1 MATIASTPGELGTIE
16 TNIPARLDRLPWSRW
31 HWRILI
37 GLGTVWI
44 LDGLEVT
51 IVGSIAGAIS
61 AKGSGINISSAE
73 VAGWAAS
80 MYVAGACF
88 GALLFGQL
96 TDRFGRKKLFMIT
109 LGVYLAATMA
119 TAFAW
124 TPLFFFACRF
134 VTGMGIGGEYS
145 AINSA
150 IDELIPAN
158 HRGRIDILINGTY
171 WAGAAAGALL
181 SVAALHIFSP
191 LLSWRVC
198 FGLGFVL
205 GIGDSVRPPP
215 RAGEPALAVHP
226 RPRGRGRGD
235 HPRYRAPGRGEH
247 RQAAR
252 GSRSRGRDRDPAAQD
267 DQPGRDR
274 ADRGQDVSEANRARA
289 RAVHRTGVPLQLDP
303 VRLRHAAEHVLPRGD
318 SECAVLPRR
327 VRGREPARAGRS
339 SAVCSTPSAAGR

>member
-1 MATIASTPGELGTIE
+1 MSTATARETLGTIE
-16 TNIPARLDRLPWSRW
+16 TDIPARLDRLPWSRW
-31 HWRILI
+31 HWKILI

-61 AKGSGINISSAE
+61 AKGSGIDISSAQ
-73 VAGWAAS
+73 VAGLAAS
-80 MYVAGACF
+80 LYVAGACV
-88 GALLFGQL
+88 GALVFGQL

-158 HRGRIDILINGTY
+158 HRGRTNILINGTY

-181 SVAALHIFSP
+181 SVVALHAFSP

-205 GIGDSVRPPP
+205 GIAILFVRRHVPESP
-215 RAGEPALAVHP
+215 RWLFIH
-226 RPRGRGRGD
+226 
-235 HPRYRAPGRGEH
+235 
-247 RQAAR
+247 
-252 GSRSRGRDRDPAAQD
+252 
-267 DQPGRDR
+267 
-274 ADRGQDVSEANRARA
+274 
-289 RAVHRTGVPLQLDP
+289 
-303 VRLRHAAEHVLPRGD
+303 
-318 SECAVLPRR
+318 
-327 VRGREPARAGRS
+327 GREDEAEEITSEIEREVAD
-339 SAVCSTPSAAGR
+339 

>member
-1 MATIASTPGELGTIE
+1 MSAATVPESLGTIE
-16 TNIPARLDRLPWSRW
+16 TDIPARLDRLPWSRW
-31 HWRILI
+31 HWRILV

-61 AKGSGINISSAE
+61 AKGSGIDISSADI
-73 VAGWAAS
+73 AGWAAS

-88 GALLFGQL
+88 GALLFGRL
-96 TDRFGRKKLFMIT
+96 TDIFGRKKLFMIT
-109 LGVYLAATMA
+109 LGVSLAATVA

-158 HRGRIDILINGTY
+158 HRGRIDIVINGTY

-181 SVAALHIFSP
+181 SVAALHVFSP
-191 LLSWRVC
+191 LLNWRVC

-205 GIGDSVRPPP
+205 GLAILIVRRRVPESP
-215 RAGEPALAVHP
+215 RWLFIH
-226 RPRGRGRGD
+226 GREDEAEEVTR
-235 HPRYRAPGRGEH
+235 EIE
-247 RQAAR
+247 RQVME
-252 GSRSRGRDRDPAAQD
+252 STS
-267 DQPGRDR
+267 
-274 ADRGQDVSEANRARA
+274 ADLEE
-289 RAVHRTGVPLQLDP
+289 LDP
-303 VRLRHAAEHVLPRGD
+303 NDTITIE
-318 SECAVLPRR
+318 
-327 VRGREPARAGRS
+327 
-339 SAVCSTPSAAGR
+339 